1 MRLKKTQR
9 TWKTQSTID
18 SKDSYTL
25 RCSSLERSISF
36 SFHWQVRCEAMCRV
50 TGLMQPNVLEM
61 WTKAT
66 SFVLGVKSRLNS
78 STSSFPCTFELRG
91 RAKVPLFF
99 YTQGYT
105 ESLSDIHWIFTGVSL
120 QSSLHLISDASPL
133 QFRSSSLCCQPLNWY
148 ASCFKTSKLPSRQCS
163 RDTAKARCW
172 SDVPWPRHVM
182 NYVKSNQIHLRFRH
196 SE

>member
-120 QSSLHLISDASPL
+120 QSSLHLVSDASPL

-182 NYVKSNQIHLRFRH
+182 NYVKDFAIQNSSR
-196 SE
+196 